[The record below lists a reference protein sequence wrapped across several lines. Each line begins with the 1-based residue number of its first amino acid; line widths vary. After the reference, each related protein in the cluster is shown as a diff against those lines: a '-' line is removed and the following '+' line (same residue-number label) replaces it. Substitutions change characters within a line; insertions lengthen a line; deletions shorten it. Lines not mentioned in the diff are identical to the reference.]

1 MWRSQHW
8 GLEWTSY
15 FTPDSAFTLGRTPQ
29 EGGGQ
34 AHRSEGQRMGCWN
47 RGWQWF
53 FLLSQNCSQGP
64 KLRIPSTEG
73 LWSELRNL
81 PGGPAPP
88 HRLRKG
94 LPPTKCQ
101 VPCPLT
107 HWWCWKVPEARA
119 VGGWSPLLQPGRG
132 TVYSSGRLVAWP
144 RLGGCS
150 EPQTQSQPWG
160 CCCCCCCWR
169 YSKRNPGAPWQ
180 QVSDASPPAPNG
192 GKKRMSGRFLWPP
205 RSVSRSALEIS
216 EGRSLARRAPD
227 NRGCVSARKMG
238 QSTPSRSS
246 APGRAQ
252 MDKLGLESKNWG
264 V

>member
-8 GLEWTSY
+8 GLECPSY

-34 AHRSEGQRMGCWN
+34 AHRSEGRRMGCWN
-47 RGWQWF
+47 RGWQRF

-101 VPCPLT
+101 VPCPPT
-107 HWWCWKVPEARA
+107 HWWCWKVPEARTVRGGGGLLSCSLGGGLSTA
-119 VGGWSPLLQPGRG
+119 RGGWWPGPSWADVQSHRPKASPGAAAAAGGTAKETLGHPGNKCLLQGPPPPMVGR
-132 TVYSSGRLVAWP
+132 
-144 RLGGCS
+144 
-150 EPQTQSQPWG
+150 
-160 CCCCCCCWR
+160 
-169 YSKRNPGAPWQ
+169 
-180 QVSDASPPAPNG
+180 
-192 GKKRMSGRFLWPP
+192 
-205 RSVSRSALEIS
+205 
-216 EGRSLARRAPD
+216 
-227 NRGCVSARKMG
+227 RGCLAG
-238 QSTPSRSS
+238 SS
-246 APGRAQ
+246 DPQ
-252 MDKLGLESKNWG
+252 DQCLDLL
-264 V
+264 